1 MDHGPRHAILHA
13 LRHTGPRTAAELAAR
28 LGCTPPAVRVH
39 LRRLESERLVA
50 PVVERPPRGR
60 PVARY
65 GLTRE
70 ADAEFPTRY
79 DLFAS
84 RFLESVIQTHGTE
97 AVQGVLAQWEDSLH
111 AHLDADLPDS
121 PVERLHA
128 LARHQTA
135 HGFMASVEDDGD
147 GVALVEHNCPI
158 LELARKHPEIC
169 AMEASLWSRV
179 LKWKTT
185 LSTCRATGA
194 NACVFRIGRKKV
206 AVKSGSEPAR

>member
-1 MDHGPRHAILHA
+1 MDRSPRHEILHA
-13 LRHTGPRTAAELAAR
+13 LRRTGPRTAAELAAR

-50 PVVERPPRGR
+50 PILERPPRGR

-65 GLTRE
+65 GLTPE
-70 ADAEFPTRY
+70 ADAEFPARY

-84 RFLESVIQTHGTE
+84 RFVESVIRIHG
-97 AVQGVLAQWEDSLH
+97 ADALQGVLAQWEDSLH
-111 AHLDADLPDS
+111 AHLDAKLPN
-121 PVERLHA
+121 PPEERLQA

-135 HGFMASVEDDGD
+135 HGFMAEVEDDRD

-158 LELARKHPEIC
+158 LELAKKHPEIC
-169 AMEASLWSRV
+169 AMEASLWSRT

-185 LSTCRATGA
+185 LSACRATGA
-194 NACVFRIGRKKV
+194 TACVFRIGRKKT
-206 AVKSGSEPAR
+206 AGKSGDEPVR